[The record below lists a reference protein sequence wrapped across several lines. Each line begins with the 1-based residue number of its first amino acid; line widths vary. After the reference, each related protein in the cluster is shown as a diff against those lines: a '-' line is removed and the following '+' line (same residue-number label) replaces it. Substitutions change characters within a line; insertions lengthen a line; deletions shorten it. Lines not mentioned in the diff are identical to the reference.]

1 MYREMAKLQRST
13 CAPRRVNVRVVIS
26 ELSLLERGW
35 ILRENVRTCN
45 GKKLWR
51 RKKFEQ
57 GDNTKNLIIVIIS
70 MWNREVI
77 CPNNLS
83 CLFIPKNQSSR
94 HLLINNKIIN
104 NKFRKR
110 FQRSIRY
117 YQPFIAK
124 LSIYL
129 RIFEYFPS
137 LFPRNPKPLPEKRFR
152 RPFFRWWIKGKLYA
166 QASALS
172 EAKRYRVRV
181 SSAYTEAHSPTT
193 GSERVELKEGF
204 FWNSHASFYT
214 SILSFFFLFFFL
226 PAPREYDRERER
238 REKRGW
244 ARFIPKIEV
253 TVVARPPWPVRLFS
267 PPLPPF
273 FSLLFY
279 PFPPLPVKSVRVNRS
294 ETREFRLCFAFRTGQ
309 CLAPF

>member
-26 ELSLLERGW
+26 ELSLLEWGW

-137 LFPRNPKPLPEKRFR
+137 LFPRNPKPLPEKRLR
-152 RPFFRWWIKGKLYA
+152 RPFFRWWIKGKLSA
-166 QASALS
+166 QTIRASIRSVRGETLSSARLLRVHRSALS
-172 EAKRYRVRV
+172 DNRIRTSRIKR
-181 SSAYTEAHSPTT
+181 
-193 GSERVELKEGF
+193 GILLKLARQLLHFDPLF
-204 FWNSHASFYT
+204 F
-214 SILSFFFLFFFL
+214 LSFFFFC
-226 PAPREYDRERER
+226 PRRVNTTERER
-238 REKRGW
+238 GGKKEGGLVSFR
-244 ARFIPKIEV
+244 
-253 TVVARPPWPVRLFS
+253 
-267 PPLPPF
+267 
-273 FSLLFY
+273 
-279 PFPPLPVKSVRVNRS
+279 KSK
-294 ETREFRLCFAFRTGQ
+294 
-309 CLAPF
+309 

>member
-137 LFPRNPKPLPEKRFR
+137 LFPRNPKPLPEKRLR

-226 PAPREYDRERER
+226 PAPREYDREREEGKKR
-238 REKRGW
+238 VGSFHSENRSNRCRE
-244 ARFIPKIEV
+244 AAM
-253 TVVARPPWPVRLFS
+253 TC
-267 PPLPPF
+267 PPF
-273 FSLLFY
+273 FSPASSFFLSSLLPY
-279 PFPPLPVKSVRVNRS
+279 PSPSPLRVSEWIGVKRESFGFVSLFVRANV
-294 ETREFRLCFAFRTGQ
+294 
-309 CLAPF
+309 